1 MIIKKKGF
9 PEEGEFVICTV
20 TRILPYGAFVSLEE
34 YDKDGFIP
42 IGEIASI
49 WVRNIRDY
57 IKENQK
63 AVAKVLSIDRRKG
76 HIDLSIRRVN
86 DFQRKKK
93 LEEWKR
99 LQKAFKLLELAGR
112 KIGKSVD
119 ELYYGLGV
127 KFEEKFGELYA
138 GFEEAVRGNREAV
151 ELIPEEFREEVI
163 SIARENVTIPKVKI
177 SGFLEL
183 KSYAW
188 NGVEIVKEALKKAK
202 QAASEE
208 KAENEA
214 SVEILYMS
222 PPRYKL
228 SVIADNYKIAE
239 KILKKAY
246 ENAINYIIREKGE
259 ARFIREE
266 RK

>member
-20 TRILPYGAFVSLEE
+20 TKILPYGAFVVLEE

-57 IKENQK
+57 VKENQK
-63 AVAKVLSIDRRKG
+63 AVAKVLSIDKTKG

-99 LQKAFKLLELAGR
+99 LQKAFKLLEL
-112 KIGKSVD
+112 IGKKVNKTAE
-119 ELYYGLGV
+119 ELYYSFGV
-127 KFEEKFGELYA
+127 KFEEKFAELYA
-138 GFEEAVRGNREAV
+138 GFEEVVRGNREAI
-151 ELIPEEFREEVI
+151 ELVPEELREEVI
-163 SIARENVTIPKVKI
+163 KTAKENVTIPKVKI

-183 KSYAW
+183 KSYAA
-188 NGVEIVKEALKKAK
+188 NGVEIIKEALRKAK
-202 QAASEE
+202 EAEASEG
-208 KAENEA
+208 NSA
-214 SVEILYMS
+214 SVEILYFS

-239 KILKKAY
+239 KILKKAH
-246 ENAINYIIREKGE
+246 ENAINYIAKEKGE
-259 ARFIREE
+259 GRFIREE